1 MIRGAQALFPP
12 NLEILKN
19 YYEMGQR
26 DAMRFL
32 LDCDILERQLGDPV

>member
-12 NLEILKN
+12 NLEILRN

-26 DAMRFL
+26 DAMKFL
-32 LDCDILERQLGDPV
+32 LDVGVLERQLGDAV